1 MMIYKII
8 GVNTGNSLDA
18 VDAVLTEFA
27 GDKITDLG
35 DYSLPYPRQLREDF
49 LEIRQK
55 TGRANG
61 HEKISM
67 EDLSKWPL
75 FLQAHE
81 TYIQLVAQAIK
92 NLLNKANV
100 KAEDITA
107 IGFHGQTLDH
117 YPPSVAQSDPNVFT
131 LQIGSG
137 QTLADLTQ
145 IPVIYDFRSDDIMN
159 GGEAAPL
166 APTHNKNIALGLGLK
181 DAIFYNAGNTG
192 NVAVISGDTVVG
204 WDAGPFNDFADKMV
218 FSHTKGDECYDEDA
232 KYGLRGHV
240 DEKLLKVLFDSSAL
254 TAQGENYLDITP
266 PKSSDPSWYKLPD
279 ELSGDLDFETK
290 IRTVEYFAAYVAV
303 YTLKFVPAD
312 LKMPT
317 HFVLFGGG
325 WNNPVCRQAFE
336 DLLTGKG
343 IVLPEHQEV
352 FDAILK
358 RFDRQPH
365 FEMIHLSKFME
376 ARLFA
381 DLARYFLE
389 KRNWFSKPLKPGH
402 KPAVLGVC
410 RTPHQGVSD
419 DRINRTSKGWQ
430 MRKAEN

>member
-1 MMIYKII
+1 MMVYKII

-27 GDKITDLG
+27 GDKITDLA

-49 LEIRQK
+49 LEIRKK

-67 EDLSKWPL
+67 EELAKWPL

-81 TYIQLVAQAIK
+81 TYIQLVAEAIK
-92 NLLNKANV
+92 NLLRKANV
-100 KAEDITA
+100 KAEDIKA

-117 YPPSVAQSDPNVFT
+117 YPPSVAQNDPNVFT

-137 QTLADLTQ
+137 QTLADLTE

-159 GGEAAPL
+159 GGEAAPF

-192 NVAVISGDTVVG
+192 NVAVFSGDMVMG

-240 DEKLLKVLFDSSAL
+240 DEKLLKILFDESAL
-254 TAQGENYLDITP
+254 TVGGENYLNLLP

-303 YTLKFVPAD
+303 YTLKFVPTD

-325 WNNPVCRQAFE
+325 WNNLVCRQAFE

-343 IVLPEHQEV
+343 IVLPEHKEV
-352 FDAILK
+352 FSSIPK

-365 FEMIHLSKFME
+365 FEMIHLSNFME

-381 DLARYFLE
+381 DLARYYLE
-389 KRNWFSKPLKPGH
+389 KRDWFSKPLNAGH
-402 KPAVLGVC
+402 KPVVLGVC
-410 RTPHQGVSD
+410 RAPHQGVSD
-419 DRINRTSKGWQ
+419 DQINRASKGWQ
-430 MRKAEN
+430 MRKTEN

>member
-1 MMIYKII
+1 MTTYKII

-18 VDAVLTEFA
+18 VDAVLTEFTD
-27 GDKITDLG
+27 DKIIDLA
-35 DYSLPYPRQLREDF
+35 DYSLPYPRHLREDF
-49 LEIRQK
+49 LEIRTK
-55 TGRANG
+55 TGRAD
-61 HEKISM
+61 EYTKISM
-67 EDLSKWPL
+67 EELAAWPL
-75 FLQAHE
+75 FQKAHE
-81 TYIQLVAQAIK
+81 TYIQLVAQTIQA
-92 NLLNKANV
+92 LLNKANV
-100 KAEDITA
+100 AAKEITA

-117 YPPSVAQSDPNVFT
+117 YPPSVAQNDSNVFT

-137 QTLADLTQ
+137 QTLADLTG

-166 APTHNKNIALGLGLK
+166 APTHNKNIARGLGLK
-181 DAIFYNAGNTG
+181 EAIFYNAGNTG
-192 NVAVISGDTVVG
+192 NVAIISDETVIG

-218 FSHTKGDECYDEDA
+218 FTHTNGDECYDIDA
-232 KYGLRGHV
+232 KYGRRGHV
-240 DEKLLKVLFDSSAL
+240 DEKLLKILFDSSAL
-254 TAQGENYLDITP
+254 TAQGENYLLLPP
-266 PKSSDPSWYKLPD
+266 PKSSDPSWYKLPE

-303 YTLKFVPAD
+303 YTLKFVPTN

-343 IVLPEHQEV
+343 IVLPEHKDI
-352 FDAILK
+352 FKSIIK
-358 RFDRQPH
+358 RFDNQPH
-365 FEMIHLSKFME
+365 FEMIHLSQFME

-389 KRNWFSKPLKPGH
+389 KKNWFDKGLTKNHMPH
-402 KPAVLGVC
+402 ILGV
-410 RTPHQGVSD
+410 RRNPHQGQIND
-419 DRINRTSKGWQ
+419 KINRASKGWQ
-430 MRKAEN
+430 KNKMT